1 MDRQRPI
8 PGFLRAIRICL
19 PIALSAVL
27 LSSCVSPPDDA
38 PDSGSNNSGSGNG
51 DSIPSGTGQSDGP
64 IASSISSA
72 TPAGE
77 DLQVNILSLERHS
90 PDILVLNINAVNK
103 GEEKVRVF
111 NTFAELGGHGT
122 TPNGVSLID
131 MHNNKR
137 YMPLTLTDGKTCHCS
152 DWDGQQNLAPGGVID
167 IWAAFPS
174 PPENVEL
181 VAVTTPVTPDFLDIP
196 ITEAASPDS
205 AIAGAPVAEPRIL
218 DLRAFQDDISGDS
231 SRTDSDEETSI
242 LLASDVLFDLNE
254 STLTSTADDALQK
267 VAEEIDSVS
276 ATTIR
281 VDGYTDNSGND
292 SINNPL
298 STDRAKAVE
307 TRLKELITRDGV
319 SFEVNGHGSAD
330 PVGDNSTEEGRKK
343 NRRVTITFTK

>member
-1 MDRQRPI
+1 MNVI
-8 PGFLRAIRICL
+8 
-19 PIALSAVL
+19 
-27 LSSCVSPPDDA
+27 
-38 PDSGSNNSGSGNG
+38 N
-51 DSIPSGTGQSDGP
+51 TG
-64 IASSISSA
+64 
-72 TPAGE
+72 
-77 DLQVNILSLERHS
+77 
-90 PDILVLNINAVNK
+90 
-103 GEEKVRVF
+103 EKKAHVF
-111 NTFAELGGHGT
+111 YTLAELGGYST

-131 MHNNKR
+131 MQNNKR

-167 IWAAFPS
+167 VWAAFPS

-254 STLTSTADDALQK
+254 STLTSAADDALQK

-330 PVGDNSTEEGRKK
+330 PVGDNSTEEGRAK